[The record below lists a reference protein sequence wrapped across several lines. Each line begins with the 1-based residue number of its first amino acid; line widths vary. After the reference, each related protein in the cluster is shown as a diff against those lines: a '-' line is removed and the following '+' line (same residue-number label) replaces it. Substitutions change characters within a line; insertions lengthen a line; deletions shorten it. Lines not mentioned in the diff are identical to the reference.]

1 MSWTGSWRRPAN
13 RSWRWNNDAGWKELD
28 RPDRKNETM
37 KTKLTILSEQ
47 DRHRVHETSL
57 EILETVGIRVESDLA
72 RSYFSAA
79 SAQVDEVS
87 KIVKLPRQLV
97 EECLRRVPRELVL
110 GARRPGWDLK
120 LNGENCWL
128 VADGEASTVW
138 EYQTKT
144 RRASTY
150 RDWLKATRLLDM
162 VDEVGV
168 YWCMVEGGLGK
179 ESHADHLKYWR
190 NLFGNFSKHI
200 QDPIN
205 DKEYAPWLLEV
216 LQIVFGTKE
225 EIKAKKPYS
234 FLICPQSPL
243 IIDEQYTD
251 ALLALAGWGIP
262 TAIMPMPLMG
272 GTAPGTMISVVTTG
286 NCEVLAMLCL
296 LQIADPGWPVI
307 YAPVLAAMNPRTGLY
322 SGGAIE
328 NALLS
333 VATIEMGRFYKL
345 PVEGTGGGT
354 DHFVPQMQAEYERAL
369 TALMPVLAWPDLM
382 VGPGLLGGSMVLS
395 MEQLLVDAEIFRMS
409 KYAALGIDTS
419 EDKWLM
425 RAIQEV
431 GPGGHFLGRHST
443 LHAIRDGEWFHPSI
457 GHHGTYE
464 SWDLNDRENLM
475 DEAHLLVKEMLDDHD
490 PMPLPDDVERELRYL
505 QKAAEFQ
512 D

>member
-1 MSWTGSWRRPAN
+1 
-13 RSWRWNNDAGWKELD
+13 
-28 RPDRKNETM
+28 M
-37 KTKLTILSEQ
+37 KTTLAVLSEQ
-47 DRHRVHETSL
+47 EKNQVHETSL
-57 EILETVGIRVESDLA
+57 EILENVGIRVESDLA
-72 RSYFSAA
+72 RSFFAA
-79 SAQVDEVS
+79 GGAQVEEGS
-87 KIVKLPRQLV
+87 KIVKLPRDLV
-97 EECLRRVPRELVL
+97 EECLRLVPRHLVL
-110 GARRPGWDLK
+110 GARRPGWDLN

-138 EYQTKT
+138 EYKTKI
-144 RRASTY
+144 RRPSTY
-150 RDWLKATRLLDM
+150 QDWLQVTRLLDM

-179 ESHADHLKYWR
+179 ESHADHLRYWR

-205 DKEYAPWLLEV
+205 DKKYAPWLLEV
-216 LQIVFGTKE
+216 LQIVFGSKE

-251 ALLALAGWGIP
+251 ALLALAGWGFP

-272 GTAPGTMISVVTTG
+272 GTAPGTMISIVTTG

-296 LQIADPGWPVI
+296 LQIVDPGWPVL
-307 YAPVLAAMNPRTGLY
+307 YAPTLAAMNPRTGLY
-322 SGGAIE
+322 SGGSIE

-333 VATIEMGRFYKL
+333 VASIEMGRYYNL

-354 DHFVPQMQAEYERAL
+354 DHFVPRMQAAYERAM
-369 TALMPVLAWPDLM
+369 TAMMPVLAWPDLL

-395 MEQLLVDAEIFRMS
+395 MEQLMVDAEIFRMS
-409 KYAALGIDTS
+409 KYAAMGIDTS
-419 EDKWLM
+419 DDKWLLK
-425 RAIQEV
+425 AIEEV

-443 LHAIRDGEWFHPSI
+443 IKAIRNGEWFHPSI

-464 SWDLNDRENLM
+464 AWNSNDRENLM
-475 DEAHLLVKEMLDDHD
+475 DEAHLLVKEKLASHT
-490 PMPLPDDVERELRYL
+490 PLRLPEHVEKELRNL

-512 D
+512 E